1 MKILEDSD
9 DSKVG
14 GIQGHSDSCY
24 FPKGNLENMQ
34 DFRSSPAC
42 VTSSM
47 HRSEVALA
55 DKGSKADT
63 LKVLLLHFHQPHM
76 ASGGPGVLR
85 VWWSTCRSAWALREL
100 LDWQRHGIQTCCR
113 ICGFLDQKK
122 IVRVTHFRHQWQH
135 KFPWIQVKSD
145 APPCTPR
152 HSEQRIQRMP
162 GRQWDPCPPKM
173 RPPASTSQGDIRPSS
188 YTWQDTVL
196 GAREKEKIW
205 RMSIYLKENATQKRS
220 LRSERSSC
228 NFKIPPFCH
237 PYPTLYLHPKR

>member
-24 FPKGNLENMQ
+24 FPRGSLENMQ
-34 DFRSSPAC
+34 GFRSSPAC
-42 VTSSM
+42 VTSNM

-76 ASGGPGVLR
+76 ASGGPGVLG
-85 VWWSTCRSAWALREL
+85 VWWSTCRSAWEL

-145 APPCTPR
+145 APPCTPC
-152 HSEQRIQRMP
+152 HSEQRESR
-162 GRQWDPCPPKM
+162 GCLGDNET
-173 RPPASTSQGDIRPSS
+173 PAP
-188 YTWQDTVL
+188 
-196 GAREKEKIW
+196 
-205 RMSIYLKENATQKRS
+205 QKWG
-220 LRSERSSC
+220 
-228 NFKIPPFCH
+228 PQPQ
-237 PYPTLYLHPKR
+237 LHKVT